1 MAEDS
6 GTAGPEN
13 IGLDN
18 PTREMSFTIDQGKR
32 APHIGHLNHLCDMA
46 EKGQATLEQMK
57 ALVRDP
63 QFICKK
69 CGRVAHSA
77 DNLCEPVPL

>member
-1 MAEDS
+1 MVSNLETGLNPPKWPS
-6 GTAGPEN
+6 EVTGTVV
-13 IGLDN
+13 
-18 PTREMSFTIDQGKR
+18 PTS
-32 APHIGHLNHLCDMA
+32 APHIGHMNHLCDMA
-46 EKGQATLEQMK
+46 EKGRVSLEEMKTLVK
-57 ALVRDP
+57 DP

>member
-1 MAEDS
+1 MAEVSD
-6 GTAGPEN
+6 TAGPEN
-13 IGLDN
+13 IGLEN
-18 PTREMSFTIDQGKR
+18 PTREMSFTIDEGKT
-32 APHIGHLNHLCDMA
+32 PHIGHRNHLCDMA
-46 EKGQATLEQMK
+46 EKGHVTLEQMK

-77 DNLCEPVPL
+77 ENLCEPVPL